1 MDIKQ
6 RDLGLLVALD
16 ALLEKESVSAAAEQ
30 LGISQPAMSSQLR
43 RLRELFNDPLLTP
56 SGRRLVAT
64 SLALGLKD
72 GLREQLQGLDLL
84 VRSKRSFDPAT
95 ARTTFRIVATDYAQT
110 ILGPALARLMA
121 KRAPNC
127 RFAYLPFDPK
137 TLWQRM
143 VANEVDLAFVTGMK
157 LQEARMRPGIEES
170 FCVILRKGHPLS
182 AGQMSLDDF
191 CAAEHVLV
199 SPEGGGFYGMTDRI
213 LGELGRRRNVSISV
227 PSFLMAPSLVAR
239 TDCICMLPRR
249 LAALYPE
256 GLDIIEPPFEATTFK
271 VDLLWHTRRQHDPSH
286 VWFREQVAQVLS
298 TI

>member
-1 MDIKQ
+1 MV
-6 RDLGLLVALD
+6 VALELKVVNGSLSWKLVVLSNCQKARFGD
-16 ALLEKESVSAAAEQ
+16 E
-30 LGISQPAMSSQLR
+30 LR
-43 RLRELFNDPLLTP
+43 PPRSKKRLR
-56 SGRRLVAT
+56 
-64 SLALGLKD
+64 
-72 GLREQLQGLDLL
+72 
-84 VRSKRSFDPAT
+84 
-95 ARTTFRIVATDYAQT
+95 
-110 ILGPALARLMA
+110 
-121 KRAPNC
+121 
-127 RFAYLPFDPK
+127 
-137 TLWQRM
+137 
-143 VANEVDLAFVTGMK
+143 
-157 LQEARMRPGIEES
+157 
-170 FCVILRKGHPLS
+170 
-182 AGQMSLDDF
+182 DDF